1 MCIRDRSSDA
11 RALGGIINE
20 SHASISDNIR
30 SSTPEIDTMVKEIQ
44 GIAGVLGARLMGGGF
59 GGMILALVEEK
70 DALSGE
76 LLVSSGSAF
85 LQETL

>member
-1 MCIRDRSSDA
+1 
-11 RALGGIINE
+11 
-20 SHASISDNIR
+20 
-30 SSTPEIDTMVKEIQ
+30 MVKEIQ

-85 LQETL
+85 LQKTL